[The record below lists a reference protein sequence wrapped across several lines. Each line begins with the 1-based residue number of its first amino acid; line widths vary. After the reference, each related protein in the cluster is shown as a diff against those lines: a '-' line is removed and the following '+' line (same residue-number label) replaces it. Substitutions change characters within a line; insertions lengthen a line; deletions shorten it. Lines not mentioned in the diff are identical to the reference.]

1 MRCIRTQ
8 APLPGDA
15 SGRAAATQTPP
26 RRGTGSTAATGPRP
40 ASPHPDPWDTPYP
53 WDPAPGT
60 HGTPGPE
67 PTGRSITP
75 RGPATPDSCPVNWH
89 SAQRDPAPRSPPG
102 SPHLRRPS
110 RPRRRRPVRFR
121 RLGAESPSSAS
132 AGAAGF
138 ARVWLVFPRRMAPPS
153 GPRVSS
159 GEAPPAAVPAGQVA
173 GEPRFRPGRVRTA
186 AGPRSPG
193 WSRPAR
199 IPSLGRPATW
209 AVSATLQSRRPA
221 REGPGD
227 WRQVAQRSLK
237 PLGGK
242 VEVTSPTVSGT
253 CTD

>member
-89 SAQRDPAPRSPPG
+89 SAQRDPAPRGPPG

-110 RPRRRRPVRFR
+110 LPRRRRPVRFR
-121 RLGAESPSSAS
+121 RLGAESPSPAS

-173 GEPRFRPGRVRTA
+173 GGAPIPARQGPHRGRAPEPWVVETRAHPQPRPPSNLGSVRDLAELA
-186 AGPRSPG
+186 ASPG
-193 WSRPAR
+193 EAP
-199 IPSLGRPATW
+199 
-209 AVSATLQSRRPA
+209 
-221 REGPGD
+221 
-227 WRQVAQRSLK
+227 
-237 PLGGK
+237 
-242 VEVTSPTVSGT
+242 
-253 CTD
+253 